1 MDNFSLLAL
10 RDALLSSALRWGG
23 RLLTA
28 AAIVLCGLLVR
39 KLLRLGVQRLTRLP
53 GQRAQEAIRRHRA
66 LQTLLLHGVDAV
78 AWFVIAVAALSALGI
93 NVASILTVA
102 GVGGIAIGLGAQS
115 IVTDVLAG
123 VLILLEEQYVVGD
136 TVTLAGFTG
145 TVERMSLRVTA
156 LRSFAGDLHIVPNGE
171 IRNVTNHT
179 RSFHRALVD
188 LSVDYR
194 EPLDRVQRV
203 LEQTLAGCF
212 PGMEG
217 LTAAPE
223 LLGVVELGESGV
235 VLRVCADCTPGEH
248 WAVERKL
255 RRLIKDVCDREGIAL
270 SIPQRMVHVAPQT
283 PPRPESPRE
292 PGA

>member
-1 MDNFSLLAL
+1 MDGFSLTAL
-10 RDALLSSALRWGG
+10 RDALLSGVLNWGG
-23 RLLTA
+23 RILTA
-28 AAIVLCGLLVR
+28 AAIVLCGVFVR

-66 LQTLLLHGVDAV
+66 LQTLLLHSVDAV
-78 AWFVIAVAALSALGI
+78 VWFIIVVAALSALGV

-145 TVERMSLRVTA
+145 AVERMSLRSTA
-156 LRSFAGDLHIVPNGE
+156 LRSFAGDLHVVPNGE

-188 LSVDYR
+188 LSVDYA

-203 LEQTLAGCF
+203 LEQTLAACF

-223 LLGVVELGESGV
+223 LLGVVDLADSGV
-235 VLRVCADCTPGEH
+235 VLRVCAECAPGEH
-248 WAVERKL
+248 WAVERQL
-255 RRLIKDVCDREGIAL
+255 RRLIKDAFDREGIVL
-270 SIPQRMVHVAPQT
+270 SIPQRMVHLAPDARQT
-283 PPRPESPRE
+283 PD
-292 PGA
+292 A

>member
-1 MDNFSLLAL
+1 MDGFSLTAL
-10 RDALLSSALRWGG
+10 RDALLSGVLNWGG
-23 RLLTA
+23 RILTA
-28 AAIVLCGLLVR
+28 AAIVLCGVLAR
-39 KLLRLGVQRLTRLP
+39 RLLRLGVQRLTRLP
-53 GQRAQEAIRRHRA
+53 GQRAQDAIRRHRA
-66 LQTLLLHGVDAV
+66 LQTLLLHSVDAV
-78 AWFVIAVAALSALGI
+78 VWFIIVVAALSALGV

-136 TVTLAGFTG
+136 TVTLAGFT
-145 TVERMSLRVTA
+145 A
-156 LRSFAGDLHIVPNGE
+156 LRSFAGDLHVVPNGE

-188 LSVDYR
+188 LSVDYA

-203 LEQTLAGCF
+203 LEHTLAACF

-223 LLGVVELGESGV
+223 LLGVVDLADSGV
-235 VLRVCADCTPGEH
+235 VLRVCADCAPGEH
-248 WAVERKL
+248 WAVERQL
-255 RRLIKDVCDREGIAL
+255 RRLIKDAFDREGIVL
-270 SIPQRMVHVAPQT
+270 SIPQRMVHLAPDARQT
-283 PPRPESPRE
+283 PD
-292 PGA
+292 A